1 MHRLFSGTLVLTLTI
16 LSGVMDARGFVYA
29 SRAWPR
35 GRLDVRFAGASVLAF
50 LGGLCLYIFSV
61 RFMRVLG
68 VSAVT
73 LQSAIWLVVTA
84 IGLAVMDGTILQW
97 TRAQKVVAIAIACG
111 LTWLIATAQAEAR

>member
-1 MHRLFSGTLVLTLTI
+1 MNRFLCGALVLLLTV

-35 GRLDVRFAGASVLAF
+35 GRLDVRLAAASVLAF
-50 LGGLCLYIFSV
+50 LAGLCLYIGSV
-61 RFMRVLG
+61 RFMRDLG
-68 VSAVT
+68 VNAVT

-84 IGLAVMDGTILQW
+84 VGLAIMDGSILQW
-97 TRAQKVVAIAIACG
+97 TRTQKVVAVVIACA